1 MRIFTILM
9 HCLMHPWKMHRKGA
23 PRQDVAQWGTQ
34 GGPMKRHPVG
44 IALDYAFNRC
54 KSYAD
59 CMFIARGASD
69 KNISVDAMIQ
79 NVIF

>member
-9 HCLMHPWKMHRKGA
+9 HCLMHLWKMHRKKCSPTGCCAMGA
-23 PRQDVAQWGTQ
+23 R

-69 KNISVDAMIQ
+69 KNISVGAMMQ